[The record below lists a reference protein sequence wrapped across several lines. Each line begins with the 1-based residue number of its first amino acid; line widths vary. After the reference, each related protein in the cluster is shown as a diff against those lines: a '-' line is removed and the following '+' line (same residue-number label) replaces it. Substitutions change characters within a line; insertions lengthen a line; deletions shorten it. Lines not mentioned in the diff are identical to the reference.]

1 LLIEKE
7 NIMNQISRLPTFA
20 FPPEFRRFAIGF
32 DSVFDQLRNQLEVRG
47 TDNYPPYNIIKT
59 SDDSFVIEIAAA
71 GFSQD
76 ELKVSVDDRILSVEG
91 ESVKESSGDV
101 IHRGI
106 SSRNFCRTFT
116 LAEHV
121 EVVGAKVENGLLMI
135 SLEKIIPEHK
145 KPKMIQI
152 EYK

>member
-1 LLIEKE
+1 
-7 NIMNQISRLPTFA
+7 MNQIARLPTFA

-32 DSVFDQLRNQLEVRG
+32 DGIFDQLRDQLEVRG

-59 SDDSFVIEIAAA
+59 SDDAFIIEVAAA
-71 GFSQD
+71 GFSQA
-76 ELKVSVDDRILSVEG
+76 ELKVSVDDRILSIEG
-91 ESVKESSGDV
+91 ESTREVTGDV
-101 IHRGI
+101 VHRGI

-135 SLEKIIPEHK
+135 SLEKVIPEHK
-145 KPKMIQI
+145 KPKTIQI
-152 EYK
+152 ESK